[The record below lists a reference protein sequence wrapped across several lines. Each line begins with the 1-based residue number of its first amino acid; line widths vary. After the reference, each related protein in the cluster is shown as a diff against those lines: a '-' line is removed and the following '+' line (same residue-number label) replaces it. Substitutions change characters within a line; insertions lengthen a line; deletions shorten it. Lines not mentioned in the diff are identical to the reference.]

1 MTCYVNLINKRCLN
15 SNVMDV
21 KFISHNK
28 MLSRYK
34 LLWINNHFVTCLLF
48 TTLHLITSSM
58 RNSILIP
65 GMRSGLDS
73 RWRALPCHP
82 PPVTSTS
89 SNWQQISSSAGLQ
102 SSENIVNLLKYYH
115 LKYDHSTDQSYFQS
129 GRICSAAVSLLSWTL
144 ACTNLDTSQSL
155 QAICSCRN
163 F

>member
-73 RWRALPCHP
+73 RWRALPRHP

-89 SNWQQISSSAGLQ
+89 SKLTADLLLIWITVHREHCEPSQVLSFEIWPLRGPELFSIGEDLFSCSFFIELDSGL
-102 SSENIVNLLKYYH
+102 Y
-115 LKYDHSTDQSYFQS
+115 
-129 GRICSAAVSLLSWTL
+129 
-144 ACTNLDTSQSL
+144 
-155 QAICSCRN
+155 
-163 F
+163 